1 MRMERERLILQLQ
14 ERIEETRLEEDREFY
29 QQLINEL

>member
-1 MRMERERLILQLQ
+1 MERERLILQLQ